1 MQSYGFAVDL
11 YGFAVD
17 LLWNCYGIVPIFIL
31 TVRPHQIIATLL
43 CGEGGGAINCDGIT
57 VCGPWLVIALNWP
70 G

>member
-31 TVRPHQIIATLL
+31 TVIPHQIIATLL
-43 CGEGGGAINCDGIT
+43 CVGGQLIVTGLQFVA
-57 VCGPWLVIALNWP
+57 P
-70 G
+70 GWKSH